1 MCFHSGPE
9 LLMDK
14 SPRLA
19 AILPLK
25 LTIGTE
31 ANTHFVHTMD
41 ISASG
46 VKVILPFNL
55 DRGCDVVLEYKKK
68 RARAVVIW
76 SKPMRRNSSDY
87 AIGMQLL
94 DDGQKF
100 WLVDLGPKAHI
111 LESMGQRISER
122 VPRGSHD

>member
-1 MCFHSGPE
+1 MWFHSGSE

-14 SPRLA
+14 SPRLT

-25 LTIGTE
+25 ITIGTE

-46 VKVILPFNL
+46 VKVVLPFNL
-55 DRGCDVVLEYKKK
+55 DRGRDVVLEYKKK

-76 SKPMRRNSSDY
+76 SKPMRRNSTDY

-122 VPRGSHD
+122 VPRARD

>member
-1 MCFHSGPE
+1 
-9 LLMDK
+9 MDK

-25 LTIGTE
+25 LMIGSE
-31 ANTHFVHTMD
+31 ADTHFVHTMD

-46 VKVILPFNL
+46 VKVVLPFQL
-55 DRGCDVVLEYKKK
+55 DRGRDVVLEYRQK
-68 RARAVVIW
+68 RARAVVAW
-76 SKPMRRNSSDY
+76 SKPMRRDASDY

-100 WLVDLGPKAHI
+100 WLVDFVPKTQVLGSVG
-111 LESMGQRISER
+111 LRIR
-122 VPRGSHD
+122 

>member
-1 MCFHSGPE
+1 
-9 LLMDK
+9 MDK

-25 LTIGTE
+25 LTLGSE

-46 VKVILPFNL
+46 VKVVLPFNL
-55 DRGCDVVLEYKKK
+55 DRGRDVVLEYKKK

-76 SKPMRRNSSDY
+76 SKPMRRNSNDY

-111 LESMGQRISER
+111 LESMGQRITER
-122 VPRGSHD
+122 VPKASNE

>member
-1 MCFHSGPE
+1 
-9 LLMDK
+9 MDK

-19 AILPLK
+19 AILPVK

-31 ANTHFVHTMD
+31 SNTHFVHTMD

-46 VKVILPFNL
+46 VKVVLPFNL
-55 DRGCDVVLEYKKK
+55 DRGRDVVLEYKKK

-76 SKPMRRNSSDY
+76 SKPMRRNANDY

-111 LESMGQRISER
+111 LESMGQRITER
-122 VPRGSHD
+122 PRASNE

>member
-1 MCFHSGPE
+1 MWFHSGSRPY
-9 LLMDK
+9 MDK

-25 LTIGTE
+25 ITVGTQ
-31 ANTHFVHTMD
+31 ADTHFVHTTD

-46 VKVILPFNL
+46 VRLVLPFNL
-55 DRGCDVVLEYKKK
+55 DRGSDVVLEYKKK

-76 SKPMRRNSSDY
+76 SKPMRRNSRDY

-111 LESMGQRISER
+111 LESIGQRITER
-122 VPRGSHD
+122 VPRTQND

>member
-1 MCFHSGPE
+1 
-9 LLMDK
+9 MDK

-25 LTIGTE
+25 ITIGTE
-31 ANTHFVHTMD
+31 ADTHFVHTMD

-46 VKVILPFNL
+46 VKVVLPFNL
-55 DRGCDVVLEYKKK
+55 DAGRDVVLEYKKK
-68 RARAVVIW
+68 RARAVVVW
-76 SKPMRRNSSDY
+76 SKPMRRNASDY

-94 DDGQKF
+94 DDGQRF

-111 LESMGQRISER
+111 LESTGQRITER
-122 VPRGSHD
+122 VPRASND